1 MMQSRRKGRRKMS
14 SYGNSE
20 IGSNIICPYCG
31 KEYEP
36 SYEDTWIGGDSVNCY
51 EEGDQG
57 TFTCD
62 DCGKRFKLYS
72 TFTWEYETET
82 IDGEM
87 TEEEWEE
94 NYG

>member
-1 MMQSRRKGRRKMS
+1 VSDN

-20 IGSNIICPYCG
+20 IGSSIICPYCG

-36 SYEDTWIGGDSVNCY
+36 SYEDTFIGGDSVNCY
-51 EEGDQG
+51 EEGNQG

-72 TFTWEYETET
+72 TFRWEYETET
-82 IDGEM
+82 IVGEM
-87 TEEEWEE
+87 SEEEWEE

>member
-1 MMQSRRKGRRKMS
+1 MS
-14 SYGNSE
+14 DSYSNSE
-20 IGSNIICPYCG
+20 ISGSIICPYCG

-36 SYEDTWIGGDSVNCY
+36 SYEDTYIGGDSVNCY

-94 NYG
+94 NYGKG